1 MSIKGIS
8 IEINGNVTPL
18 QKALKSVNVESRA
31 LQQELREV
39 EKYLKLDPSSTEAL
53 SQKQRLLAQSLE
65 NTSEKL
71 NTLKKAQENN
81 DKAIKS
87 GNITTEQYKKNLNDL
102 DKQISKTETQQKTAQ
117 KTLEKNYKAMENAS
131 KSSLSYKVQLSDLDK
146 NLDKI
151 NSRLKDTNSALKLD
165 PKNLELVINKTR
177 DLKNSADIT
186 AEKIKVLK
194 DEQKKLA
201 DELGKDFRT
210 NEKYNKLQNELI
222 KTETQFKNLS
232 KNASQSAENLEE
244 ITKATDKLDDKLKK
258 NPFEK
263 GNESLK
269 KFNKSAIAVGLSIS
283 AIASKTGIDLD
294 SALAKVSTLFGDTIV
309 DTDNLRKKI
318 FDLASATGFTAT
330 ELSEGLYEALSA
342 GVEVSGDMSEALN
355 FLESSTNLAR
365 GGFTTIKGSVDAT
378 TSIMNT
384 YGISLD
390 EAKKVTDQLIMT
402 QNKGKTTVDE
412 LKDSIADVAPVA
424 SNLGVSFEEVAASL
438 STMTASGTPTT
449 KAVTQLNAAITS
461 FTKPNKVMVK
471 GLQSTIDEFVKN
483 GKITG
488 KNAEIYADLSKKL
501 TVTNNKINENKS
513 AIAQGSDNSKE
524 LAKTNIEL
532 LRTSDEL
539 GQSISDVSA
548 EFGVTILESVGL
560 QGALELLSTGLE
572 GSENQMVQALGSNE
586 AYKASMQLTGEQ
598 SAVFVENLNAI
609 TNSAGSAEQASAK
622 MADTTEVKLKKS
634 WENFKK
640 ILEPIYKNIII
651 PLIDQLEKFSEWA
664 TQNGP
669 VISAIITAIAVAF
682 VGWNVATMIDTVVK
696 SIKSWKLA
704 TEGLSLANT
713 LLNLVLNANPLTL
726 IITLLSA
733 VAGAVVYAYQKF
745 EWFRNAVE
753 AIWKTIQ
760 GFFSKIGNFF
770 SNTKKTIEVD
780 GRINYTRSFDDSRG
794 FNEHLYEIPNY
805 GYNKTVDLYNSATL
819 NLERG
824 TASLNTNSY
833 SSTSNNNNVFNINVD
848 GNVNDD
854 KTIKKIAEKINRELG
869 KKMKK
874 R

>member
-81 DKAIKS
+81 DKSVKS
-87 GNITTEQYKKNLNDL
+87 GTITTEQYKKNLNDL

-131 KSSLSYKVQLSDLDK
+131 KSSLNYKVQLSDLDK

-177 DLKNSADIT
+177 DLKNSSDIT

-232 KNASQSAENLEE
+232 KNASESAENLEE

-330 ELSEGLYEALSA
+330 ELSEGLYEALSS

-355 FLESSTNLAR
+355 FLESSTKLAR

-449 KAVTQLNAAITS
+449 KTVTQLNAAITS

-640 ILEPIYKNIII
+640 VLEPIYKNVII
-651 PLIDQLEKFSEWA
+651 PLIDQLEKFSKWA
-664 TQNGP
+664 TENGP
-669 VISAIITAIAVAF
+669 VISAILTSIAVAF
-682 VGWNVATMIDTVVK
+682 VGWNVATIIDTVVK

-704 TEGLSLANT
+704 TDGLSLANT

-753 AIWKTIQ
+753 AIWKTIR
-760 GFFSKIGNFF
+760 GFFSTIGNFF
-770 SNTKKTIEVD
+770 SSAKKTIEVD
-780 GRINYTRSFDDSRG
+780 GRINYTRSFDDSKG
-794 FNEHLYEIPNY
+794 FNEYFYEIPNY

-819 NLERG
+819 NFERG
-824 TASLNTNSY
+824 TASLNTSNY
-833 SSTSNNNNVFNINVD
+833 SSTSNNNNIFNINVD
-848 GNVNDD
+848 GNINED